1 MTARLFSK
9 IAGAAGLVALAACTP
24 PSKNLELLEGP
35 PIQDVVTPIDQA
47 LHCLDSRIS
56 KQLAFSVGPI
66 PDLTGRE
73 SYNDGGA
80 GKYVSQ
86 GASDIVQSALF
97 KSGVTVINRRSMGI
111 PQTEARWGLRDIK
124 GQMPVNLFISGSVN
138 TLDFIPGGGV
148 SLGVSGVGPQYRQN
162 RILVGM
168 DLAVTNAANGQVVA
182 NIPLQKQIFS
192 DETGAFTHRF
202 FGTTLVN
209 MDAGVQRR
217 EALNMAL
224 RQMLYL
230 ATYELLTQLM
240 PPAKY
245 EECSALIDDEVG
257 GITGTKTSGEQLNML
272 QEARE
277 AQAQAAEAEAE
288 AAAAEAA
295 EAEAQAAAE
304 AETTAAAEKAAA
316 ERAAEEALAAAPAE
330 TAQPAPATPAP
341 APTAEAKVAPQAE
354 PVAPVEAETQASAA
368 PAAQQSDPATVPV
381 AAETAVADPLILPEA
396 EPAPKEEARV
406 TTQAPEAPQAEATED
421 RADIRTTTPEDRAI
435 VHANAPIGGQD
446 QTVTEEVEDTQEVL
460 APGLA
465 DADAPLSDA

>member
-1 MTARLFSK
+1 MLTVTALPFSK
-9 IAGAAGLVALAACTP
+9 LAGAAALVALAACTP
-24 PSKNLELLEGP
+24 PSKNLDLLEGP
-35 PIQDVVTPIDQA
+35 PIEDVVTPIDQA
-47 LHCLDSRIS
+47 LHCLDNRIS
-56 KQLAFSVGPI
+56 NKLAFSVGPI

-86 GASDIVQSALF
+86 GAADIVQSALF
-97 KSGVTVINRRSMGI
+97 KSGVTIVNRRSMGI

-138 TLDFIPGGGV
+138 TLDFIPGGGM
-148 SLGVSGVGPQYRQN
+148 SLGVRGVGPQYRQN

-240 PPAKY
+240 PPEKY
-245 EECSALIDDEVG
+245 EECSALIAEDVG
-257 GITGTKTSGEQLNML
+257 AVSGTKTSGEQLAML
-272 QEARE
+272 QDARDAEMEA
-277 AQAQAAEAEAE
+277 AQAAADAAAAEAE
-288 AAAAEAA
+288 AAAD
-295 EAEAQAAAE
+295 
-304 AETTAAAEKAAA
+304 A
-316 ERAAEEALAAAPAE
+316 ERAAAEDAADAAPAE
-330 TAQPAPATPAP
+330 V
-341 APTAEAKVAPQAE
+341 PTAEAAP
-354 PVAPVEAETQASAA
+354 ET
-368 PAAQQSDPATVPV
+368 
-381 AAETAVADPLILPEA
+381 TAVAAPLPQA
-396 EPAPKEEARV
+396 DPAPAGETTEEAR
-406 TTQAPEAPQAEATED
+406 APHPAPARRPEAPTDIEALPARAVVHSTAPVDGAADRKLKPTENAEEALG
-421 RADIRTTTPEDRAI
+421 TTP
-435 VHANAPIGGQD
+435 
-446 QTVTEEVEDTQEVL
+446 
-460 APGLA
+460 A
-465 DADAPLSDA
+465 DSATLSDA